1 MAQEM
6 TMSFDGG
13 MRVTAHYKDFAI
25 ATDQAVDDGG
35 DASAPQPY
43 DLFLASLA
51 TCAAFYV
58 LRFCQQ
64 RDLPTDG
71 IRVTQTWQREEG
83 SKRMAR
89 IALRVEVP
97 ESFPTKYHQAV
108 VRAADQCSV
117 KKTLV
122 DPPEIT
128 TELVVS

>member
-1 MAQEM
+1 MSQEM

-13 MRVTAHYKDFAI
+13 MRVTAHYGGFAI

-58 LRFCQQ
+58 LRFCQK
-64 RDLPTDG
+64 RDLSTDG
-71 IRVTQTWQREEG
+71 IRVVQSWQREEG

-89 IALRVEVP
+89 IALRIEVP
-97 ESFPTKYHQAV
+97 DTFPAKYHQAV

-128 TELVVS
+128 TDLVTT

>member
-1 MAQEM
+1 MSQQM
-6 TMSFDGG
+6 TMSFNGG
-13 MRVTAHYKDFAI
+13 MRVTAHYDGFEI

-35 DASAPQPY
+35 GASAPQPY

-58 LRFCQQ
+58 LRFCQM
-64 RDLPTDG
+64 RDLSTDG
-71 IRVTQTWQREEG
+71 ILVTQTWQRVEG
-83 SKRMAR
+83 SKKMAR
-89 IALRVEVP
+89 ISLRIEVP
-97 ESFPTKYHQAV
+97 ESFPAKYHQAV

-117 KKTLV
+117 KKTLM

>member
-1 MAQEM
+1 MSQQM

-13 MRVTAHYKDFAI
+13 MRVTAHYDGFAI

-58 LRFCQQ
+58 LRFCQK
-64 RDLPTDG
+64 RDLSTDG
-71 IRVTQTWQREEG
+71 IRVVQTWRREEG
-83 SKRMAR
+83 SKRMAQ
-89 IALRVEVP
+89 IALRIEVP
-97 ESFPTKYHQAV
+97 DTFPAKYHQAV

-128 TELVVS
+128 TDLVTV